1 MSKYIKDDNTVL
13 VWDGVPYILV
23 REEKVT
29 ENCPCHICDLCDK
42 CNGGTTPFK
51 FIDLCIPANEDD
63 RWFFKTDWEI
73 ADNRILD
80 YLDFNPE

>member
-1 MSKYIKDDNTVL
+1 MRKYEKDDNTVL
-13 VWDGVPYILV
+13 VWNGVPYSLV
-23 REEKVT
+23 REEELT
-29 ENCPCHICDLCDK
+29 ENCPCRICDLRDK

-51 FIDLCIPANEDD
+51 FIDLCMPSNKDD
-63 RWFFKTDWEI
+63 RWFFMTDWVA